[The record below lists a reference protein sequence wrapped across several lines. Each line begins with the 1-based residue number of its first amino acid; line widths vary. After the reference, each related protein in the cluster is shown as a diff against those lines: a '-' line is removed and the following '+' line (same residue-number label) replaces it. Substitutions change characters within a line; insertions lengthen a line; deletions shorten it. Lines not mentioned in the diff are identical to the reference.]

1 MIEKF
6 NGIFYLI
13 IFIIHFVGFGAYA
26 YQMIIGNQK
35 FRAKF
40 EIDETAATIMRMA
53 GAIFFGSFLM
63 ALYIMFVR
71 PNGVEGTWAFFNLIF
86 VQNICVLV
94 VNTYSLKIDKT
105 GVKNDSNEAI
115 IAPLVFTI
123 LSAVLIFGLSDK
135 IYIQSQL
142 GKGKPFSSRNFL
154 LNIFVEYLS
163 LLSQRIVTIV
173 FPGPSSLP
181 ILIAPAILTPQL
193 VPKLKPSFCIK
204 S

>member
-1 MIEKF
+1 MHTPLFINSFFQLKESETKLYKYFFVQFVCFVMVIMIEKF

-86 VQNICVLV
+86 VQNICVLL

-135 IYIQSQL
+135 IYI
-142 GKGKPFSSRNFL
+142 
-154 LNIFVEYLS
+154 
-163 LLSQRIVTIV
+163 
-173 FPGPSSLP
+173 
-181 ILIAPAILTPQL
+181 
-193 VPKLKPSFCIK
+193 
-204 S
+204 

>member
-1 MIEKF
+1 MIDKF

-13 IFIIHFVGFGAYA
+13 VFLIHFIGFGVYA
-26 YQMIIGNQK
+26 YQMIIGNQN

-53 GAIFFGSFLM
+53 GAIFFASFLM
-63 ALYIMFVR
+63 AIYIMFVR
-71 PNGVEGTWAFFNLIF
+71 PNGVEGTWSFFNLIF
-86 VQNICVLV
+86 VKNICVVL

-135 IYIQSQL
+135 IYI
-142 GKGKPFSSRNFL
+142 
-154 LNIFVEYLS
+154 
-163 LLSQRIVTIV
+163 
-173 FPGPSSLP
+173 
-181 ILIAPAILTPQL
+181 
-193 VPKLKPSFCIK
+193 
-204 S
+204 